1 MLATAISGSPAI
13 NGCELEDLNPKM
25 KRGTVIYLNHKRG
38 RKQRSNLC
46 YRMSM
51 KLTNK
56 EKIRAKGHGI
66 FLSQEDFVFPVLL
79 FLAYKKLFSWAMMEK
94 FQFLYIMHNE

>member
-13 NGCELEDLNPKM
+13 NGCKLEDLNPKM

-51 KLTNK
+51 KLTSK
-56 EKIRAKGHGI
+56 ENTRAKGHGI
-66 FLSQEDFVFPVLL
+66 FLSQEEFCVSGSFVPGIQKTL
-79 FLAYKKLFSWAMMEK
+79 SWAMMKK
-94 FQFLYIMHNE
+94 FRFLYIMHNE